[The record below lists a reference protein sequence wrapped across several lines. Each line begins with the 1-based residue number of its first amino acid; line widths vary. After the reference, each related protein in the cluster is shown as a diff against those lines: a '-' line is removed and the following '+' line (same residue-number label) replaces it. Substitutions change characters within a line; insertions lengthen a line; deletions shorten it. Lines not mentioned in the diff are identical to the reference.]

1 MQYHFKDKCIG
12 YLHMLLNIFSHR
24 PSAMM
29 EPSKYFLIFSKKTE
43 SSELPV
49 GCLNDIEV
57 EKATMNYL

>member
-1 MQYHFKDKCIG
+1 
-12 YLHMLLNIFSHR
+12 MLPNIFSHR
-24 PSAMM
+24 PNAIM

-43 SSELPV
+43 SSELLV

>member
-1 MQYHFKDKCIG
+1 MYWLFT
-12 YLHMLLNIFSHR
+12 YMLPNIFSHR
-24 PSAMM
+24 PSAIMK
-29 EPSKYFLIFSKKTE
+29 PSKYFLIFSKKAE